1 MVAVY
6 ALRVTIDLHEGGSIL
21 QNDLTQMGE
30 DDKEL
35 DLLGVLLRVLCCKSL
50 IEFAIMVL
58 VLVRH
63 NVLHPSLPVFV
74 QICIIK
80 DRKDELLKFDWWNDC
95 VPGNPESFLMMC
107 EASQLERDTFRNLT
121 QVMCCD
127 PLM

>member
-6 ALRVTIDLHEGGSIL
+6 ALQVTIDLHEGGSIL
-21 QNDLTQMGE
+21 QNDLMQMGE

-35 DLLGVLLRVLCCKSL
+35 DLLGVLLWVLCCKSL
-50 IEFAIMVL
+50 IKFAIMVL
-58 VLVRH
+58 VLVHH

-80 DRKDELLKFDWWNDC
+80 DWKDELLKFDWWNDC

-107 EASQLERDTFRNLT
+107 EASQLEWDTFWNLT